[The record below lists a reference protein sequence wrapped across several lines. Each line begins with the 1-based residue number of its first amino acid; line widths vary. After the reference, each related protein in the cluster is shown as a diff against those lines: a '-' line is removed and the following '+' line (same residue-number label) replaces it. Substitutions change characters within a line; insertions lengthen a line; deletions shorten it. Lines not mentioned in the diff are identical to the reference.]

1 MSISYSDIYKGY
13 VESVFKPTELDRNQ
27 IIRLAL
33 FVAAHTSEYKTYL
46 EKYKFP
52 DVPLDRLV
60 LAYQAIFFDFATG
73 VPPMIHLFVIVY
85 RS

>member
-1 MSISYSDIYKGY
+1 MSIRYADIYKGY
-13 VESVFKPTELDRNQ
+13 VESDFKAIELDRNQ

-33 FVAAHTSEYKTYL
+33 FVAAHTSEYKTNL

-60 LAYQAIFFDFATG
+60 LAHQAIFFNFATG
-73 VPPMIHLFVIVY
+73 VPPMID
-85 RS
+85 